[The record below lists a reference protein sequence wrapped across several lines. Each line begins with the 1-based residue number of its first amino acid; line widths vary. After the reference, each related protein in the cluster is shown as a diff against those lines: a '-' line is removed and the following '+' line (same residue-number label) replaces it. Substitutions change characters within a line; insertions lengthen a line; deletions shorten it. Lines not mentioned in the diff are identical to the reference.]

1 MAETIDERGLGNEG
15 NGDAPVTAAEMAMTG
30 AGWGRALILLAVVL
44 GSLFVAFFETAES
57 IVSIWMR
64 SDTFAHGFLIIPISL
79 WLVWEKR
86 EGLKLLSPGPAYLPI
101 LLMLPVGFGWLLGSL
116 VDVLVVQQLAFAAL
130 LVLAIWAVLGN
141 RVARYLAFPILF
153 LFFGVPIGEEL
164 TYPMVNF
171 TADFTVRM
179 LELTGIPVFRDG
191 TFFSIPSGDW
201 SVVEACSGVRYLI
214 ASVTLGVLYAYLTYN
229 RFWKRLLFVAF
240 SVVVPVI
247 ANGFRAYLIVMIAH
261 LSDMKLAVGVDHLI
275 YGWVFFGIVITIM
288 FFIGSFWRDP
298 PREERLDVA
307 ASDKARMGSALAV
320 AVLAIAAA
328 AIWPGV
334 AWSLRTD
341 VLGDQAVK
349 LVHPGSNAGWTESRR
364 EHWDWR
370 PHIVGADGERYDFFV
385 QDEGGVPV
393 GLYLGIYRAQRQDAE
408 LLNWQNQM
416 VPEKDPLWRDKQ
428 QIQRPILVDGEEM
441 LANQSRLASNRT
453 GSRLLVWSWYRIGE
467 YYTANPYVGKLA
479 EVWSLFSSGRRD
491 GSLIVVAAPYI
502 DDEVTAER
510 AMQSFIN
517 ALLPGIEDA
526 LDQALQPKS

>member
-1 MAETIDERGLGNEG
+1 
-15 NGDAPVTAAEMAMTG
+15 
-30 AGWGRALILLAVVL
+30 
-44 GSLFVAFFETAES
+44 
-57 IVSIWMR
+57 
-64 SDTFAHGFLIIPISL
+64 
-79 WLVWEKR
+79 
-86 EGLKLLSPGPAYLPI
+86 
-101 LLMLPVGFGWLLGSL
+101 
-116 VDVLVVQQLAFAAL
+116 
-130 LVLAIWAVLGN
+130 
-141 RVARYLAFPILF
+141 
-153 LFFGVPIGEEL
+153 
-164 TYPMVNF
+164 
-171 TADFTVRM
+171 
-179 LELTGIPVFRDG
+179 
-191 TFFSIPSGDW
+191 
-201 SVVEACSGVRYLI
+201 
-214 ASVTLGVLYAYLTYN
+214 
-229 RFWKRLLFVAF
+229 
-240 SVVVPVI
+240 
-247 ANGFRAYLIVMIAH
+247 
-261 LSDMKLAVGVDHLI
+261 
-275 YGWVFFGIVITIM
+275 
-288 FFIGSFWRDP
+288 
-298 PREERLDVA
+298 
-307 ASDKARMGSALAV
+307 
-320 AVLAIAAA
+320 
-328 AIWPGV
+328 V